1 MRADW
6 IGRSGRNRG
15 SQKRP
20 FLLNGTIEKET
31 FYIPGS
37 VPGPEDTV

>member
-1 MRADW
+1 MA
-6 IGRSGRNRG
+6 GQGETG

-20 FLLNGTIEKET
+20 FLLNGTAGRET